1 MKQKV
6 QPIAQP
12 TWELTHTVKRGFRP
26 CPRTMGI
33 MTVSIREYE
42 SAAKSWSAKYTVE
55 TMVFGGARAGVAG
68 VAGAVSGASK
78 NPCLPDPGALR
89 VRDPGPGFHGSG

>member
-42 SAAKSWSAKYTVE
+42 SAAKSWSAKYTQYSGLYWGVPQMYGFFGSLE
-55 TMVFGGARAGVAG
+55 IDWGPIPRIGTANSRKIPKKIVWKVFPR
-68 VAGAVSGASK
+68 
-78 NPCLPDPGALR
+78 
-89 VRDPGPGFHGSG
+89 